1 LEKLL
6 LKVHPRLDTFRAIF
20 YPKDEI
26 SPNLVTLAA
35 ASFTG
40 MDGLC
45 FFGNFGAIKNRSDFP
60 EWRALNRKRR
70 IQLENLGDTKK

>member
-45 FFGNFGAIKNRSDFP
+45 FLAILAPLKIDQIFLSGVR
-60 EWRALNRKRR
+60 
-70 IQLENLGDTKK
+70 